1 MKDIKVIFK
10 GNKHPS
16 GYDTNKEFMIGAKY
30 LDNLQKTG
38 RYDIEV
44 VEKPKPKPKPKAKPK
59 TKKKSVK
66 EEKE

>member
-16 GYDTNKEFMIGAKY
+16 GYATDKEFWIGSKY

-38 RYDIEV
+38 KYDIEV
-44 VEKPKPKPKPKAKPK
+44 LEKPKPKPKAKPK
-59 TKKKSVK
+59 AKKKADKK
-66 EEKE
+66 EAK